1 MANIVLLV
9 PDNLP
14 DNVSKISGDL
24 SEMREIFEKW
34 DPL

>member
-9 PDNLP
+9 PDDLP
-14 DNVSKISGDL
+14 DDVTKMPGDL
-24 SEMREIFEKW
+24 SEMKVIFEKW

>member
-14 DNVSKISGDL
+14 DNVAKMSGDL
-24 SEMREIFEKW
+24 SEMREIFHGW